1 MPSFEVLT
9 LGESWVLRPTAGSTA
24 FDVIEI
30 RPGSVAVDGER
41 MPREE
46 LRELIGDSADLMHS
60 LAEVAD
66 SGTDLEVL
74 PDESEEE
81 PPPRRRR
88 RVETDTRI
96 SFASSLTVEEHE
108 SVREVVVIGGSLEVL
123 GEIDG
128 DAVAVGGSVDVQG
141 EVEGSVTA
149 VGGSVSLSPEA
160 VVDGDVAAI
169 GGAVH
174 RELGAEVHGGI
185 TELSLG
191 DWEGFDGFDVDFGP
205 WRPGC
210 SCPQWCWCS
219 SSSRCRSS
227 ACRWRSCG

>member
-1 MPSFEVLT
+1 
-9 LGESWVLRPTAGSTA
+9 
-24 FDVIEI
+24 
-30 RPGSVAVDGER
+30 
-41 MPREE
+41 
-46 LRELIGDSADLMHS
+46 
-60 LAEVAD
+60 
-66 SGTDLEVL
+66 
-74 PDESEEE
+74 
-81 PPPRRRR
+81 
-88 RVETDTRI
+88 
-96 SFASSLTVEEHE
+96 
-108 SVREVVVIGGSLEVL
+108 
-123 GEIDG
+123 
-128 DAVAVGGSVDVQG
+128 
-141 EVEGSVTA
+141 
-149 VGGSVSLSPEA
+149 
-160 VVDGDVAAI
+160 AAI